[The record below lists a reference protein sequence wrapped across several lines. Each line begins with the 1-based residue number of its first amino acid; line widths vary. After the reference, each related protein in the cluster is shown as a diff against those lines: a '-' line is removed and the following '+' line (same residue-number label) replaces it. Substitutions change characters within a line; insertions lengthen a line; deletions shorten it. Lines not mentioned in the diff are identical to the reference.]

1 MSPTKITTPLLLLG
15 SGLISSLTH
24 ADGVV
29 IGKVYDPYVTLLE
42 QEVEYRGLLQTDDRN
57 ELDGGEV
64 HRLGYGRTLAER
76 WFGEIYAIGER
87 EVEGSTQL
95 EAFEIEVKHQLTE
108 QGEYAADW
116 GWLTELE
123 RSTERNQWELKNTL
137 IAARDWGRWTGTA
150 NASLIYEWGDHLD
163 NELETSFS
171 AQLKYR
177 RNALLEPGVEL
188 FKGQDTSAIG
198 PVVGGLVRVGN
209 GKKLRWL
216 TGVIAGLD
224 SDTPDVNY
232 KLELEFE
239 F

>member
-1 MSPTKITTPLLLLG
+1 MTSLEKIAAPLLLG
-15 SGLISSLTH
+15 IGIIPSLAF

-42 QEVEYRGLLQTDDRN
+42 QEIEYRGLLQTDDRDA
-57 ELDGGEV
+57 LDGGEL
-64 HRLGYGRTLAER
+64 HKLGYGRTFAER
-76 WFGEIYAIGER
+76 WFGEIYAIGEGKP
-87 EVEGSTQL
+87 EGATKL
-95 EAFEIEVKHQLTE
+95 AAFELEFKHQLTE

-123 RSTERNQWELKNTL
+123 RSTEYNQWELKNTL

-150 NASLIYEWGDHLD
+150 NASLIYEWGSGID
-163 NELETSFS
+163 NELETGFS

-177 RNALLEPGVEL
+177 RSALLEPGVEL
-188 FKGQDTSAIG
+188 FKGQDTFALG
-198 PVVGGLVRVGN
+198 PVVGGLVRMGDGN
-209 GKKLRWL
+209 KLRWL

-224 SDTPDVNY
+224 STTPDVNY